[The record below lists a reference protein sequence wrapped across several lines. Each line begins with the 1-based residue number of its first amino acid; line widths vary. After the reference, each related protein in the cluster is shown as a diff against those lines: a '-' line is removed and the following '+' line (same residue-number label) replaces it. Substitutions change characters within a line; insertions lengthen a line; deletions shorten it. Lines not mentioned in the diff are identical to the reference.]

1 MRSSVSLLLK
11 AFISRPGM
19 LLINVSG
26 LFYCIWCLI
35 GIYPMF
41 HRVLTPEEVHSVTTT
56 LNGIAGM
63 FVALGVLYEER
74 ADILKLTNAV
84 ETHREHYLNHVA
96 HSDGMGLLVLGLFIE
111 ILTISIEI
119 PNKILDTSHV
129 ETGLLIAS
137 FIMVVIAVIIQLG
150 LTKDFI
156 KTYIKQII

>member
-1 MRSSVSLLLK
+1 MLIINITGLL
-11 AFISRPGM
+11 
-19 LLINVSG
+19 
-26 LFYCIWCLI
+26 YCVWCLF
-35 GIYPMF
+35 GIFPMF
-41 HRVLTPEEVHSVTTT
+41 SRSLSPEEIHSITTT

-74 ADILKLTNAV
+74 ADILKLTNAA

-137 FIMVVIAVIIQLG
+137 LVMVVLAIIIQLG

>member
-1 MRSSVSLLLK
+1 
-11 AFISRPGM
+11 
-19 LLINVSG
+19 
-26 LFYCIWCLI
+26 
-35 GIYPMF
+35 MF